1 MLEQHKQNKADCTIA
16 VIRVPIEEASRFGI
30 MDTDEKGFVYK
41 FTEKPKHPESD
52 LASMGIYIFTWKK
65 LKKYL
70 IEDENN
76 PESDKDFGKN
86 IIPAMLGGGE
96 RLWAYDFSGYWRD
109 VGTIE
114 SLWEANMDMLS
125 PTLIDLYDRSWPIRS
140 RSPIKPPHY
149 IGENAEIQHSIIT
162 EGCDIRG
169 TVSNSVLSNSVTIG
183 EGAVVNY
190 SILMPGCTIESGA
203 VIEYSIIGENAVI
216 KENAR
221 VGEPPNGLSS
231 IKITTCGPDT
241 VVKTNSQISAGEM
254 VYSRRRDSNG

>member
-1 MLEQHKQNKADCTIA
+1 
-16 VIRVPIEEASRFGI
+16 
-30 MDTDEKGFVYK
+30 
-41 FTEKPKHPESD
+41 
-52 LASMGIYIFTWKK
+52 
-65 LKKYL
+65 
-70 IEDENN
+70 
-76 PESDKDFGKN
+76 
-86 IIPAMLGGGE
+86 
-96 RLWAYDFSGYWRD
+96 GYWRD

-203 VIEYSIIGENAVI
+203 VIEYSIVGENAI
-216 KENAR
+216 IRENAR
-221 VGEPPNGLSS
+221 VGEPPDGLSS

-241 VVKTNSQISAGEM
+241 VVKANSQVGAGEM
-254 VYSRRRDSNG
+254 VFAKRRDSNG